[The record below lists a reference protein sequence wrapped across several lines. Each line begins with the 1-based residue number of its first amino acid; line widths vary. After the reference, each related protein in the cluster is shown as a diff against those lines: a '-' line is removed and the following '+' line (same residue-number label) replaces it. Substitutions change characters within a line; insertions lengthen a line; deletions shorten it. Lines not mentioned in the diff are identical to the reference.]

1 MDLKLGLGE
10 PHPRMSKN
18 IRAQCL
24 EFANSNMST
33 VAGGYVSSRAFGCN
47 PVELALVVTL
57 VQRYAPGPKT
67 PTHSYRLP
75 SPLKLLNSR

>member
-10 PHPRMSKN
+10 PHPRNVKYTCAMSGVCE
-18 IRAQCL
+18 QL
-24 EFANSNMST
+24 YVT

-57 VQRYAPGPKT
+57 VQRYAPGSKT

-75 SPLKLLNSR
+75 SP